1 MNARDA
7 IRLSIAT
14 AEMVVQPYLA
24 DLSDADLMRR
34 AAPGINHINWQIG
47 HLITAEH
54 QMVAG
59 VAPDAMPALPAGF
72 AEKYGKATAT
82 SDDASQ
88 FLTKD
93 ELLKIAAEQRA
104 GTLKALDAQTD
115 ESLDKATGIEYA
127 PTVGALFSLQGAHWL
142 MHAGQWAVVR
152 RQLGRAP
159 LF

>member
-1 MNARDA
+1 MNACDA
-7 IRLSIAT
+7 IRLSLST
-14 AEMVVQPYLA
+14 ADMVVQPYLA
-24 DLSDADLMRR
+24 DLNDADLMRR

-59 VAPDAMPALPAGF
+59 VAPDAMPPLPAGF
-72 AEKYGKATAT
+72 ADKYGKATAS

-88 FLTKD
+88 FLSKE

-104 GTLKALDAQTD
+104 GTLKALEAQTA

-127 PTVGALFSLQGAHWL
+127 PTVGAIFSLQGSHWL

-152 RQLGRAP
+152 RQLGHPP